1 MESAGSL
8 CLPESDSWHQNPQQQ
23 LRNSTEKWAN
33 RTNQA
38 VKEWRATSPT
48 VRCLRSNAQRFAQS
62 CDALKKG
69 FLHAQQSGA
78 GAKIRSYLKAY
89 KLTAS
94 QKGVKLEELSAY
106 EHSQDIAA
114 DLTRLAQRLNSR
126 QDSSNFCTGVL
137 LFGTLLYLLG
147 AAPWALPYL
156 YLVFFAVAFPW
167 RAHHFCTHKWG
178 FFLLD
183 FC

>member
-8 CLPESDSWHQNPQQQ
+8 SLPESWQNPQQQ
-23 LRNSTEKWAN
+23 LRNSTEKWALK
-33 RTNQA
+33 TNEA

-48 VRCLRSNAQRFAQS
+48 VRCLRTNAQRFQQS
-62 CDALKKG
+62 CDALKRG
-69 FLHAQQSGA
+69 FLSAQKSGA
-78 GAKIRSYLKAY
+78 GAKIRAYLKAY

-94 QKGVKLEELSAY
+94 KNGVKVEELSAF

-126 QDSSNFCTGVL
+126 QDSYYFFSGVL
-137 LFGTLLYLLG
+137 LFGALLFILG
-147 AAPWALPYL
+147 AAPWALPY
-156 YLVFFAVAFPW
+156 VFLLFFTVAFPW
-167 RAHHFCTHKWG
+167 RIHHFCSHKWG